1 MRRVLPKWLMA
12 MVAAS
17 LVGLAAPAL
26 ADESGRASAT
36 GSDSLSLNGHN
47 YQLFGI
53 DGLSINQ
60 TCFIDNQP
68 FACGTAAVRA
78 LQTLIEA
85 APITCASKGAAAARV
100 TPATCTGPDGD
111 VALKMLEQGWAVAD
125 GDAPD
130 AYKTAEAAA
139 QSGKAGAWRGTFLM
153 PEAYREEIAAIE
165 TRYAA
170 RSGEAARAEA
180 EAAMIAGELDLRG
193 LEKPD
198 LDVAEGESNGV
209 APKDLEVRYAAFA
222 PGFIDAAIPPP
233 AVFDWKQVAG
243 VLEASRKKGIE
254 TIEANVTDAVWTELA
269 ALPAETVDTRNA
281 ETFHAALTSSA
292 AEWIAAGRQ
301 PILYVMAP
309 ELPKWV
315 RDWFAGRP
323 PEGST
328 VTRRDDTKDANYL
341 GTIDGIDVYVGPG
354 RERAA
359 LLVPSDILKGVTY
372 TKDADGKVLALTV
385 GAGNEWLAQY
395 RMALAFRNDKPVW
408 LTFPQ
413 MAAPTPDAG

>member
-1 MRRVLPKWLMA
+1 MRRVSPKWLRA
-12 MVAAS
+12 VVAAG
-17 LVGLAAPAL
+17 LIGLAVPAL

-36 GSDSLSLNGHN
+36 GSDSLSLNGHSF
-47 YQLFGI
+47 QLFGI

-85 APITCASKGAAAARV
+85 APITCASKGEAVAGV

-111 VALKMLEQGWAVAD
+111 VALQMLEQGWAVAESD
-125 GDAPD
+125 GPED
-130 AYKTAEAAA
+130 YKTAEAAA
-139 QSGKAGAWRGTFLM
+139 RSGKAGAWRGNFLT
-153 PEAYREEIAAIE
+153 PAAYREEIAAIE
-165 TRYAA
+165 MRYAT
-170 RSGEAARAEA
+170 RGGEAARAEA
-180 EAAMIAGELDLRG
+180 EAAMIAGELEFRG
-193 LEKPD
+193 LEKLD
-198 LDVAEGESNGV
+198 LAVADGESNGIS
-209 APKDLEVRYAAFA
+209 PKDHEVRYAAFA

-233 AVFDWKQVAG
+233 AVFDWKKVAG
-243 VLEASRKKGIE
+243 VLEASRKKGAE
-254 TIEANVTDAVWTELA
+254 TIEANVADAVWTELA

-281 ETFHAALTSSA
+281 ETFYTALTGSA

-315 RDWFAGRP
+315 RDWFAGQP
-323 PEGST
+323 PEGSK
-328 VTRRDDTKDANYL
+328 VTRRDDRTDANYL

-359 LLVPSDILKGVTY
+359 LLVPSDILAGVTY
-372 TKDADGKVLALTV
+372 MKVADGKVLALQV
-385 GAGNEWLAQY
+385 GDGNAWMAQY
-395 RMALAFRNDKPVW
+395 RMALDWRDDKPVW